1 MKLMLAPTPAV
12 SVISSVAMKS
22 AFLPVPGMTIAG
34 SPTKVTESSAAPS
47 SGGGVAWLGS
57 TNSPSPQPAPHKSAA
72 QQARFSHLDTV
83 DPISNAGLVI
93 PCGCMVQGLTGSR
106 TTALRPNFV
115 ANSEAARWASSLVEN
130 LPIRTESRT
139 RSALD
144 IFTT

>member
-1 MKLMLAPTPAV
+1 MKLILAPTPAV
-12 SVISSVAMKS
+12 SVMFNVAMKS
-22 AFLPVPGMTIAG
+22 AFLLAPGTTTAG
-34 SPTKVTESSAAPS
+34 SPTKVTESSAPS

-57 TNSPSPQPAPHKSAA
+57 TNSPSPQPAPHKSTA
-72 QQARFSHLDTV
+72 QEANFSHLDTV

-115 ANSEAARWASSLVEN
+115 ANAEAARWASSLVEN